1 MQIRTVPLNST
12 PVKVIRFDPDKDT
25 IGQLSSNLRN
35 SIFLAG
41 PCPRKDYN
49 NDWRNEA
56 FKILASLG
64 FEGQVITPTNARFQ
78 ELRNKYGEEALKQQT
93 LWEMEAMK
101 KASALVFWVDRHID
115 AGFPAFT
122 TNIEFGDWYAKEGV
136 YVGFPD
142 GADKNEYLK
151 CRMDIAGIPYFTDL
165 RDMLAAVVSNL
176 NREGSA
182 FFTSDTHFS
191 QQRTLE
197 LSRRPFKT
205 THEMDLE
212 MISNWNMKRFSI
224 ISTYYYDDYEGG
236 LLKQGSKRKIKR
248 IIAMPNETF
257 KIEKSKLYVLKGDQY
272 EQIPYTFKIEPDIS
286 QEYTGKDIGET
297 HLGADEYWVLGDHR
311 DKSRDSGT
319 LGKQIK
325 KGYILGVLVA
335 IEGQARLKIKNYVCN
350 NCGKTYKEGS
360 VCANCFGTLSPQYD
374 LANKQYHWPKY
385 Y

>member
-25 IGQLSSNLRN
+25 IGQLASNLRN

-93 LWEMEAMK
+93 LWEIEAMK

-115 AGFPAFT
+115 EGFPAFT
-122 TNIEFGDWYAKEGV
+122 TNIEFGDWYDKEGV

-165 RDMLAAVVSNL
+165 RDMLTAVVSRL
-176 NREGSA
+176 NPHDGNKY
-182 FFTSDTHFS
+182 FTSDTHFS
-191 QQRTLE
+191 TQRTLE
-197 LSRRPFKT
+197 YSHRPFKNI
-205 THEMDLE
+205 HEMDLE
-212 MISNWNMKRFSI
+212 IISNWNKRV
-224 ISTYYYDDYEGG
+224 TMNDDVYHAGDFG
-236 LLKQGSKRKIKR
+236 DPATSADILSCL
-248 IIAMPNETF
+248 NF
-257 KIEKSKLYVLKGDQY
+257 KKL
-272 EQIPYTFKIEPDIS
+272 
-286 QEYTGKDIGET
+286 
-297 HLGADEYWVLGDHR
+297 HWVLGNHDR
-311 DKSRDSGT
+311 DEIDKIRPIVADTGRDIE
-319 LGKQIK
+319 LVDKIILPDPEAKHIYHIMHEPDEGKKAPEYPEHVVLFGHIHGRGFAK
-325 KGYILGVLVA
+325 KNG
-335 IEGQARLKIKNYVCN
+335 
-350 NCGKTYKEGS
+350 
-360 VCANCFGTLSPQYD
+360 FD
-374 LANKQYHWPKY
+374 LASDYHRYTPLSLEDVRYFADVLKY
-385 Y
+385 WDHNVFSDKAWEDLCLYH

>member
-25 IGQLSSNLRN
+25 LGQLSSNLRN

-64 FEGQVITPTNARFQ
+64 FEGQVISPTNARFQ

-93 LWEMEAMK
+93 LWENEAMK
-101 KASALVFWVDRHID
+101 KASALVFWVDRHIN
-115 AGFPAFT
+115 AGFPALT
-122 TNIEFGDWYAKEGV
+122 TNIEFGDWYDKEGV

-165 RDMLAAVVSNL
+165 RDMLTAVVSNL
-176 NREGSA
+176 NRDGSA

-212 MISNWNMKRFSI
+212 MISNWNKRVTLNDTVYHAGDMGDV
-224 ISTYYYDDYEGG
+224 ST
-236 LLKQGSKRKIKR
+236 
-248 IIAMPNETF
+248 M
-257 KIEKSKLYVLKGDQY
+257 
-272 EQIPYTFKIEPDIS
+272 
-286 QEYTGKDIGET
+286 KDILSCLNFRE
-297 HLGADEYWVLGDHR
+297 LKWVLGNYDR
-311 DKSRDSGT
+311 DARE
-319 LGKQIK
+319 
-325 KGYILGVLVA
+325 A
-335 IEGQARLKIKNYVCN
+335 IEAIVKELGRNIELLDSAELFDPVSKRVYHIVHEPDENGEAWEYPHDVVLFGHIHGRAFAKKN
-350 NCGKTYKEGS
+350 G
-360 VCANCFGTLSPQYD
+360 FD
-374 LANKQYHWPKY
+374 LAADYHRYTPLTMEQVRWFANAIQYWDHNVFCEKARA
-385 Y
+385 